1 MISTISGINASSMV
15 GFIEPSITGSMEASV
30 AAFMADF
37 MAAFTVAVIADAR
50 GPAPPCGRAS
60 NRRHWRRASSHALGH
75 TRRNLEEILRLLHHT
90 THSVAPDF
98 CRRHLPLAKAPC
110 APVKSMH
117 P

>member
-1 MISTISGINASSMV
+1 MISTISGINASFMV

-30 AAFMADF
+30 
-37 MAAFTVAVIADAR
+37 AAFTVAVIADAR

-75 TRRNLEEILRLLHHT
+75 TRRHLEEVLRLLHRT

-98 CRRHLPLAKAPC
+98 CRRHLPLA
-110 APVKSMH
+110 
-117 P
+117 